1 MSVVQPT
8 CITTSI
14 VFFVEIFNSQI
25 RHRPTHGQ
33 CVAVYTVLKIR
44 EVVTTIVATTILPF
58 IKLLFVWQCGLVRR
72 LTNSAADEVDIAV
85 IWCVTAAAEAGAG

>member
-1 MSVVQPT
+1 
-8 CITTSI
+8 
-14 VFFVEIFNSQI
+14 
-25 RHRPTHGQ
+25 
-33 CVAVYTVLKIR
+33 VAVYTVLKIR